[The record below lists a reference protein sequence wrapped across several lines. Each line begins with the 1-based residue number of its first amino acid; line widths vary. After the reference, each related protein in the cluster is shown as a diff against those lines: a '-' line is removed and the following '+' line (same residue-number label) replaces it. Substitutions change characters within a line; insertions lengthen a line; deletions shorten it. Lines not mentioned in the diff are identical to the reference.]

1 MSVQA
6 SVCASSNKWW
16 RFSLFQSHTAIKPSS
31 WPLPTSYDFI
41 GEKIAHR
48 HELSLIWN
56 LVIALVSS
64 SAFINI
70 APSAD
75 EEHIRRDSSLL
86 LTDTQSTSEEW
97 SENVCESFLCFKSNT
112 RTVLSLEPPTKYWL
126 VLEKLRELRL
136 NPLVISYLLISCP
149 LSAFMR
155 TTRPSS
161 PAEARTW
168 LLMTPRYIV
177 DLTIQMRVLYFQY
190 VLCAVIGM
198 N

>member
-6 SVCASSNKWW
+6 SVWASSNKWW

-41 GEKIAHR
+41 GEKIAHLQ
-48 HELSLIWN
+48 ELSFIWKR
-56 LVIALVSS
+56 VIAFVSS
-64 SAFINI
+64 SALINI
-70 APSAD
+70 APSA
-75 EEHIRRDSSLL
+75 EEEQMRRDSSLL

-112 RTVLSLEPPTKYWL
+112 RTVLSLEPPTRYWL
-126 VLEKLRELRL
+126 VLEKHKELRL

-168 LLMTPRYIV
+168 LLMAPRYIV
-177 DLTIQMRVLYFQY
+177 DLAIQMRVLYFKDA
-190 VLCAVIGM
+190 LCTVIGM